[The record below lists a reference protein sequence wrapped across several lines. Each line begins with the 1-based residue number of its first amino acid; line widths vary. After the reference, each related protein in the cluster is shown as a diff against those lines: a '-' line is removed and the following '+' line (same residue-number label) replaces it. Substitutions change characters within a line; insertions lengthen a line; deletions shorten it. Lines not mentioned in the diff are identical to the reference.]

1 MSLDVYA
8 AISAKRD
15 GGALSDEVW
24 RALVAGFTA
33 GEVPDY
39 QMAALL
45 MAVAI
50 RGMTG
55 DELVALTQ
63 AMVDSGARLDLSA
76 LGPLADKHSTGG
88 VGDKVT
94 LVAAPLAAACGV
106 RVAKM
111 SGRGLGHTGGT
122 LDKLESIPGF
132 RADLDQAGFV
142 EVVEKARIAVIAQRE
157 DLVPADKALYA
168 LRDVTATVESIP
180 LIAASIVSKKVAAG
194 ARAVVFDVKCG
205 SGAFM
210 PDADR
215 ARELGGTLTRLA
227 AGFGLEAQA
236 VLTSMEQPLGRAVG
250 NALEV
255 LEAVEVLRGQGPA
268 DVVDVS
274 VAVASRMVALGG
286 GREHA
291 AATAEVRRALR
302 SGAALEAFRTWIAAQ
317 GGDPA
322 VADDASVLDVAPLRG
337 VVAAARPGVVAAIDA
352 LAVGRAARLAG
363 AGRFTKDDRVDP
375 GVGILCLRKV
385 GEAVRMGEPVLE
397 VIARE
402 TGRLERA
409 LAALQRAVSVS
420 DGPVETPPAVLED
433 PLGLEEPSG

>member
-1 MSLDVYA
+1 MSLDVYS

-15 GGALSDEVW
+15 GGALPDGTW
-24 RALVAGFTA
+24 RALVGGFTA

-50 RGMTG
+50 RGMTD
-55 DELVALTQ
+55 DEMAELTQ
-63 AMVDSGARLDLSA
+63 AMIDSGTRLDLSMPG
-76 LGPLADKHSTGG
+76 LLADKHSTGG

-94 LVAAPLAAACGV
+94 LVALPLVAACGV

-132 RADLDQAGFV
+132 RTDLDPDEFMD
-142 EVVEKARIAVIAQRE
+142 VVEQVGIAVIAGGA

-194 ARAVVFDVKCG
+194 ARAVVFDVKTG

-210 PDADR
+210 RDPGR
-215 ARELGGTLTRLA
+215 ARELGMTLRRLA
-227 AGFGLEAQA
+227 GGFGLVTEAI
-236 VLTSMEQPLGRAVG
+236 LTSMEQPLGRAVG

-255 LEAVEVLRGQGPA
+255 REAIDVLRGRGPA
-268 DVVDVS
+268 DVLDVA

-286 GREHA
+286 RREYA
-291 AATAEVRRALR
+291 LARGEVARALE
-302 SGAALEAFRTWIAAQ
+302 SGAGLNVFRSWVGAQ

-322 VADDASVLDVAPLRG
+322 VADDPSVLEIAPLRG
-337 VVAAARPGVVAAIDA
+337 SVTASRPGVVSAVDA
-352 LAVGRAARLAG
+352 LAVGTAARLAG
-363 AGRFTKDDRVDP
+363 AGRLTKDDRIDA
-375 GVGILCLRKV
+375 GVGVLCVRKV
-385 GEAVRMGEPVLE
+385 GEAVQAGEPVFE
-397 VIARE
+397 VVARE
-402 TGRLERA
+402 KARVERA
-409 LAALQRAVSVS
+409 LKALDGAVSINE
-420 DGPVETPPAVLED
+420 GPIEAPAAVLED
-433 PLGLEEPSG
+433 PLV